1 MRILV
6 SACLLGMNTKYNGG
20 NNRDNR
26 VVSFLL
32 KNNYFFIPLCAEQL
46 GGLPTPRSPA
56 EIEKGFTSKD
66 VLEGKAKIKNKD
78 GEDVT
83 NLFINGAKS
92 VLSICKEF
100 GITHAILQD
109 RSPSCGY
116 TKIYDGTFENNLIL
130 GNGILT
136 ELLKKNNIQVLDL
149 ESILS
154 LY

>member
-6 SACLLGMNTKYNGG
+6 SACLLGMNTKYNGD

-136 ELLKKNNIQVLDL
+136 ELLRKI
-149 ESILS
+149 IFRF
-154 LY
+154 